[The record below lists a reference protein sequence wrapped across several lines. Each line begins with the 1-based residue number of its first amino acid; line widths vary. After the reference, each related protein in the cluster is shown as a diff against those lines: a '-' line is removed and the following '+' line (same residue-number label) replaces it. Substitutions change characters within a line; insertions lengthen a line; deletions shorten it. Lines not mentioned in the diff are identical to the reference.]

1 MNMPGFGTTALSQL
15 FAQPVRRRRAQ
26 TRAPGAET
34 ATLHALVDVGESV
47 VSNVHVIYSAVRL
60 YLCVTM
66 EVKPQALAAQA
77 ARDRRTAAGMFEV
90 DENWSAAEINAR
102 WARRAVLTDG
112 EGNPLDAAMA
122 GARGVTDVG
131 AKEVFFEY
139 NALESYP
146 ERMYLAADGVRIRV
160 R

>member
-90 DENWSAAEINAR
+90 DENWSAAEVNRR

-112 EGNPLDAAMA
+112 DGNPLDAAMA

-131 AKEVFFEY
+131 AREVFFEY

-146 ERMYLAADGVRIRV
+146 ERMYLDADGARV
-160 R
+160 RVR

>member
-1 MNMPGFGTTALSQL
+1 MPGFGVMALSQL
-15 FAQPVRRRRAQ
+15 FAQPVRRSRVQ
-26 TRAPGAET
+26 TKAPGGET
-34 ATLHALVDVGESV
+34 ATLRALVDVGESI
-47 VSNVHVIYSAVRL
+47 VSSVHVIYSSVRL

-66 EVKPQALAAQA
+66 EVKPEALSAQA
-77 ARDRRTAAGMFEV
+77 EADRRTAAGMFEV
-90 DENWSAAEINAR
+90 DENWSAAEVNRR

-146 ERMYLAADGVRIRV
+146 ERMYLNVDGVRVRV

>member
-1 MNMPGFGTTALSQL
+1 MLGFGLTAFSQL
-15 FAQPVRRRRAQ
+15 FAQPARHTSAQRR
-26 TRAPGAET
+26 TPGSET
-34 ATLHALVDVGESV
+34 ATLRALVDVGESV
-47 VSNVHVIYSAVRL
+47 VSNVHVIYSSVRL

-66 EVKPQALAAQA
+66 EVKPEALAAQA
-77 ARDRRTAAGMFEV
+77 EADRRTAAGMFEV

-139 NALESYP
+139 NAMESYP
-146 ERMYLAADGVRIRV
+146 ERMYLAADGVRVRV

>member
-1 MNMPGFGTTALSQL
+1 MLGFGLAAFSQL
-15 FAQPVRRRRAQ
+15 FAQPARRGGAQRR
-26 TRAPGAET
+26 TPGSET
-34 ATLHALVDVGESV
+34 ATLRALVDVGESV
-47 VSNVHVIYSAVRL
+47 ISNVHVIYSPVRL

-66 EVKPQALAAQA
+66 EVKPEALAAQA
-77 ARDRRTAAGMFEV
+77 ERDRRTAAGMFEV

-131 AKEVFFEY
+131 AREVFFEY

-146 ERMYLAADGVRIRV
+146 ERMYLAADGVRVRV

>member
-1 MNMPGFGTTALSQL
+1 MLVIGLTGGIACGKTTA
-15 FAQPVRRRRAQ
+15 A
-26 TRAPGAET
+26 
-34 ATLHALVDVGESV
+34 ATLRALVDVGESV
-47 VSNVHVIYSAVRL
+47 VSNVHVIYSSVRL

-66 EVKPQALAAQA
+66 EVKPDALAAQA
-77 ARDRRTAAGMFEV
+77 ERDRRTAAGMFEV
-90 DENWSAAEINAR
+90 DENWSAAEVNRR

-139 NALESYP
+139 NAMESYP
-146 ERMYLAADGVRIRV
+146 ERMYLAADGVRVRV

>member
-1 MNMPGFGTTALSQL
+1 MLGFGLTAFSQL
-15 FAQPVRRRRAQ
+15 FAQPARRTSAQRR
-26 TRAPGAET
+26 TPGSET
-34 ATLHALVDVGESV
+34 ATLRALVDVGESV
-47 VSNVHVIYSAVRL
+47 VSNVHVIYSSVRL

-66 EVKPQALAAQA
+66 EVKPEALAAQA
-77 ARDRRTAAGMFEV
+77 ERDRRTAAGMFEV

-131 AKEVFFEY
+131 AREVFFEY
-139 NALESYP
+139 NAMESYP
-146 ERMYLAADGVRIRV
+146 ERMYLAADGVRVRV

>member
-1 MNMPGFGTTALSQL
+1 MFSFGAAAFSQL
-15 FAQPVRRRRAQ
+15 FSQPAKRGRAQ
-26 TRAPGAET
+26 AKATGSET
-34 ATLHALVDVGESV
+34 ATLRALVDVGESV
-47 VSNVHVIYSAVRL
+47 VSNVHVIYSRVRL

-66 EVKPQALAAQA
+66 EVKPEALAAQA
-77 ARDRRTAAGMFEV
+77 EADRRTAAGMFEV
-90 DENWSAAEINAR
+90 DENWSAAEVNAR

-146 ERMYLAADGVRIRV
+146 ERMYLNVDGVRVRV